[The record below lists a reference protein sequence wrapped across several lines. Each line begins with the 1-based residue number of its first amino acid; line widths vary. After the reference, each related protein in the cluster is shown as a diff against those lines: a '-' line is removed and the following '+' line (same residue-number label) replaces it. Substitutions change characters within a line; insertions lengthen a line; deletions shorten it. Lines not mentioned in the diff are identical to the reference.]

1 MLFGK
6 IKGVHPPHRKNTAKA
21 ESVIMPCPESVTI
34 PMSMHIGA
42 PATPTVKVGEHVL
55 VGQKI
60 AEAGGFVSS
69 PVHASISGTVKKI
82 DSMLLSNGNTTQAIT
97 IESDGEMT
105 PYTEEKELEPS
116 DFSSFIEAVRE
127 SGVVG
132 LGGAGFPTAVKLGVK
147 DLSKLEHVVVNCAEC
162 EPYITS
168 DTRTMLERT
177 DDIAYG
183 VELLKKFLGAKSIV
197 FGVESNKGECI
208 DKLKKQFSAEPCVK
222 IDTLPSSYPQGAEKV
237 LVYNTTGRVIEEGKL
252 PYDAGV
258 IVINI
263 TTLCAV
269 ASYIKTGMPLV
280 SKCVTVD
287 GSAIS
292 EPKNVIVPIG
302 TSISDLVGFCGGYK
316 KEPHKILYG
325 GPMMGIAVYS
335 DDAPVLKNT
344 NAILAFDKKDAAPP
358 KTTACI
364 RCGNCT
370 NHCPMKLDPPAIAKA
385 YAQDDMETLEKL
397 KVNLCMECGACVYAC
412 PAARPIVH
420 KHKLAKAELRE
431 YQSKRKESVK

>member
-6 IKGVHPPHRKNTAKA
+6 IKGVHTPHRKSTAKS
-21 ESVIMPCPESVTI
+21 ESVAMPCPSYVSI

-42 PATPTVKVGEHVL
+42 PATPIVKVGDRVL

-82 DSMLLSNGNTTQAIT
+82 DGMLISNGQTVDSII

-105 PYTEEKELEPS
+105 PYAEGKEIELS
-116 DFSSFIEAVRE
+116 DFDSFISAVRE

-147 DLSKLEHVVVNCAEC
+147 DLSKLEHIVVNCAEC

-168 DTRTMLERT
+168 DTRTMLERG
-177 DDIAYG
+177 DDLLYG
-183 VELLKKFLGAKSIV
+183 VGLFKKFLSAKSIV
-197 FGVESNKGECI
+197 FGVESNKSECI
-208 DKLKKQFSAEPCVK
+208 KALKELFKNDPTVRVDA
-222 IDTLPSSYPQGAEKV
+222 LPAAYPQGAEKV
-237 LVYNTTGRVIEEGKL
+237 LTYNTTGKIIEEGKL
-252 PYDAGV
+252 PIDAGV
-258 IVINI
+258 IVINV

-287 GSAIS
+287 GSAVK
-292 EPKNVIVPIG
+292 EPKNVIAPIG
-302 TSISDLVGFCGGYK
+302 TPIKDLIEFCGGYK
-316 KEPHKILYG
+316 SEPKKILYG

-335 DDAPVLKNT
+335 DESPVLKNT
-344 NAILAFDKKDAAPP
+344 NAILAFDRADATLP

-364 RCGNCT
+364 RCGNCV
-370 NHCPMKLDPPAIAKA
+370 NHCPMRLDPPAISKA
-385 YAQDDMETLEKL
+385 FKQKDADTLQKL
-397 KVNLCMECGACVYAC
+397 KVNLCMECGACVFAC

-420 KHKLAKAELRE
+420 NHKLAKVFLRE
-431 YQSKRKESVK
+431 EQNKRKESAK

>member
-6 IKGVHPPHRKNTAKA
+6 IRGVHPPHRKNTAKA
-21 ESVIMPCPESVTI
+21 QSVSMPCPQYVTI

-42 PATPTVKVGEHVL
+42 PAEPMVKVGDQVL

-60 AEAGGFVSS
+60 AESGGFVSS
-69 PVHASISGTVKKI
+69 PIHASISGTVKKI
-82 DSMLLSNGNTTQAIT
+82 ESMLISNGQYVNAIT
-97 IESDGEMT
+97 IESDGNMT
-105 PYTEEKELEPS
+105 PYKEPHEIEIS
-116 DFSSFIEAVRE
+116 DFESFIGAVRE

-147 DLSKLEHVVVNCAEC
+147 DLSKLEHIAINCAEC

-168 DTRTMLERT
+168 DTRTMLERG
-177 DDIAYG
+177 DDIIFG
-183 VELLKKFLGAKSIV
+183 TELLKAHLGAKSII
-197 FGVESNKGECI
+197 FGVESNKPDCI
-208 DKLKKQFSAEPCVK
+208 AKLKQLFSSDPCVK

-237 LVYNTTGRVIEEGKL
+237 LVYNTTGKVIEEGRL

-263 TTLCAV
+263 TTLCSV
-269 ASYIKTGMPLV
+269 AEYIKTGMPLV

-302 TSISDLVGFCGGYK
+302 TPIKDVVEFCGGYK
-316 KEPHKILYG
+316 AAPEKILYG

-335 DDAPVLKNT
+335 DELPILKNT
-344 NAILAFDKKDAAPP
+344 NAILAFDKKDAASPSA
-358 KTTACI
+358 TACI
-364 RCGNCT
+364 RCGNCV
-370 NHCPMKLDPPAIAKA
+370 NHCPMRLDPPAIAKA
-385 YAQDDMETLEKL
+385 YKQGDMDTLEKL
-397 KVNLCMECGACVYAC
+397 KVNLCMECGACVYIC
-412 PAARPIVH
+412 PAARPIVQN
-420 KHKLAKAELRE
+420 HKLAKASLRN
-431 YQSKRKESVK
+431 YQNKRKESAK